1 MTIEERAE
9 RGAVLKRSCN
19 CCQAVL
25 LALADQ
31 TGLREQQL
39 MQMGS
44 GFGSGM
50 GNMEGTCG
58 ALVGAGMAAGFK
70 LKEKSTT
77 RYTRQISEN
86 FQNRC
91 GAVLCK
97 DLKGRDTGSVLC
109 ACEDCV
115 RNAVRA
121 YGEIIGA
128 ESSFDAE

>member
-9 RGAVLKRSCN
+9 LGAGLKRKYN
-19 CCQAVL
+19 CCQAAL
-25 LALADQ
+25 LALKDQ
-31 TGLREQQL
+31 TGLDDAQIMQL
-39 MQMGS
+39 GS

-70 LKEKSTT
+70 LKEQSAT
-77 RYTRQISEN
+77 RYTRQISEK
-86 FQNRC
+86 FCERC

-97 DLKGRDTGSVLC
+97 DLKGRDTGKVLC
-109 ACEDCV
+109 ACDDCV

-121 YGEIIGA
+121 YGEIVGI
-128 ESSFDAE
+128 D

>member
-9 RGAVLKRSCN
+9 QGAVLKRSCN

-25 LALADQ
+25 LALADE
-31 TGLREQQL
+31 TGLTTEQL

-58 ALVGAGMAAGFK
+58 ALVGAGMTAGFK
-70 LKEKSTT
+70 LREKSTT
-77 RYTRQISEN
+77 RWTRQISEN
-86 FQNRC
+86 FQSRC
-91 GAVLCK
+91 GAILCK
-97 DLKGRDTGSVLC
+97 QLKGRDTGAALC
-109 ACEDCV
+109 SCEDCV

-121 YGEIIGA
+121 YGDVLGIE
-128 ESSFDAE
+128 

>member
-1 MTIEERAE
+1 MDSEERAE
-9 RGAVLKRSCN
+9 LGAVLKRKCN

-31 TGLREQQL
+31 TGLGEDQL
-39 MQMGS
+39 LQLGS

-70 LKEKSTT
+70 LRENSTT

-86 FQNRC
+86 FRDRC

-97 DLKGRDTGSVLC
+97 DLKGRDTGNALC
-109 ACEDCV
+109 SCEDCV
-115 RNAVRA
+115 RSAIRA
-121 YGEIIGA
+121 YSEIVGI
-128 ESSFDAE
+128 D

>member
-9 RGAVLKRSCN
+9 LGAQLKKKCN
-19 CCQAVL
+19 CCQAAL

-31 TGLREQQL
+31 TGLSEEQIMQL
-39 MQMGS
+39 GS

-70 LKEKSTT
+70 LRQKSTT
-77 RYTRQISEN
+77 PYTRQISEN
-86 FQNRC
+86 FRDRC
-91 GAVLCK
+91 GAILCK
-97 DLKGRDTGSVLC
+97 DLKGRDTGKVLC
-109 ACEDCV
+109 ACDECV

-121 YGEIIGA
+121 YGEIVGI
-128 ESSFDAE
+128 D

>member
-1 MTIEERAE
+1 MIVTVEERAE
-9 RGAVLKRSCN
+9 QGAVLKRSCN

-58 ALVGAGMAAGFK
+58 ALVGAGLAGGLRLEGGNGK
-70 LKEKSTT
+70 IA
-77 RYTRQISEN
+77 RQLNDN
-86 FQNRC
+86 FRTRC
-91 GAVLCK
+91 GAILCK
-97 DLKGRDTGSVLC
+97 DLKGRDTGTVLC
-109 ACEDCV
+109 SCEDCV

-121 YGEIIGA
+121 YGDVIGLK
-128 ESSFDAE
+128 

>member
-9 RGAVLKRSCN
+9 QGAVYKRSCN
-19 CCQAVL
+19 CCQAAL
-25 LALADQ
+25 LALKDQ
-31 TGLREQQL
+31 TGLTEEQL
-39 MQMGS
+39 MQLGS

-70 LKEKSTT
+70 LNEKSTT

-86 FQNRC
+86 FQKRC
-91 GAVLCK
+91 GAVLCREI
-97 DLKGRDTGSVLC
+97 KGRDSGVILC
-109 ACEDCV
+109 SCEDCV

-121 YGEIIGA
+121 YGDILGIE
-128 ESSFDAE
+128 

>member
-9 RGAVLKRSCN
+9 QGAVLKRSCN

-25 LALADQ
+25 LALADE
-31 TGLREQQL
+31 TGLSDAQL
-39 MQMGS
+39 MQLGS

-58 ALVGAGMAAGFK
+58 ALVGAGMAAGMK
-70 LKEKSTT
+70 IGEKSTT

-91 GAVLCK
+91 GAILCRE
-97 DLKGRDTGSVLC
+97 LKGRDTGAPLC
-109 ACEDCV
+109 PCEDCV

-121 YGEIIGA
+121 YGDILGIK
-128 ESSFDAE
+128 

>member
-9 RGAVLKRSCN
+9 LGANLKRSCN
-19 CCQAVL
+19 CCQAAL

-31 TGLREQQL
+31 TGLADEQL
-39 MQMGS
+39 MRLGS

-70 LKEKSTT
+70 LNEKSTT

-86 FQNRC
+86 FRDRC
-91 GAVLCK
+91 GAILCK
-97 DLKGRDTGSVLC
+97 DLKGRDTGVVLC
-109 ACEDCV
+109 SCEDCV
-115 RNAVRA
+115 RNAIRA
-121 YGEIIGA
+121 YGDIVGNV
-128 ESSFDAE
+128 

>member
-1 MTIEERAE
+1 MDSEERAE
-9 RGAVLKRSCN
+9 LGAALKRKCN

-31 TGLREQQL
+31 TGLGEDQL
-39 MQMGS
+39 LQLGS

-70 LKEKSTT
+70 LRENSTT
-77 RYTRQISEN
+77 RYSRQISEN
-86 FQNRC
+86 FRDRC

-97 DLKGRDTGSVLC
+97 DLKGRDTGNALC
-109 ACEDCV
+109 SCEDCV
-115 RNAVRA
+115 RSAIRA
-121 YGEIIGA
+121 YSEIVGI
-128 ESSFDAE
+128 D

>member
-9 RGAVLKRSCN
+9 RGAELKRKCN
-19 CCQAVL
+19 CCQAAL

-31 TGLREQQL
+31 TGLSEEQIMQL
-39 MQMGS
+39 GS

-58 ALVGAGMAAGFK
+58 ALVGAGMAAGLK
-70 LKEKSTT
+70 LKENSTT

-86 FQNRC
+86 FRERC

-97 DLKGRDTGSVLC
+97 DLKGRDTGNPLC
-109 ACEDCV
+109 SCEDCV
-115 RNAVRA
+115 RNAILA
-121 YGEIIGA
+121 YGKVVGL
-128 ESSFDAE
+128 D

>member
-9 RGAVLKRSCN
+9 QGAVYKSSCN

-25 LALADQ
+25 LALRDQ
-31 TGLREQQL
+31 TGLTDEAL
-39 MQMGS
+39 MRLGS

-70 LKEKSTT
+70 LGEKSTT

-86 FQNRC
+86 FQKRC
-91 GAVLCK
+91 GAILCK
-97 DLKGRDTGSVLC
+97 QLKGRDTGAVLC
-109 ACEDCV
+109 SCEDCV

-121 YGEIIGA
+121 YGDIV
-128 ESSFDAE
+128 SVD

>member
-9 RGAVLKRSCN
+9 LGAQLKMKCN
-19 CCQAVL
+19 CCQAAL

-31 TGLREQQL
+31 TGLNEEQL
-39 MQMGS
+39 MQLGS

-77 RYTRQISEN
+77 RFTKQISEN
-86 FQNRC
+86 FSNRC
-91 GAVLCK
+91 GAILCK
-97 DLKGRDTGSVLC
+97 ELKGRDTGRVLC
-109 ACEDCV
+109 SCEDCV
-115 RNAVRA
+115 RNAILA
-121 YGEIIGA
+121 YCSVVGI
-128 ESSFDAE
+128 D